1 MALDQARIDQIT
13 ALVREAI
20 GFSEARGDTVQVIN
34 SRFIAPDPI
43 EPIPEPGLLEQAW
56 VWELGRG
63 LLAALAV
70 LALIF
75 TVLRP
80 MIRYSTSYTP
90 PEAPAASRLENA
102 MAEAGGAGGQDPLA
116 LSGPT
121 SAPAPAKPNY
131 HQSVAMARNTAVE
144 QPVRAAYVVKNWIAA
159 DG

>member
-1 MALDQARIDQIT
+1 MHPECHIADCRVAPADAVVILRSLDDATGTIALNGCR
-13 ALVREAI
+13 
-20 GFSEARGDTVQVIN
+20 VI
-34 SRFIAPDPI
+34 
-43 EPIPEPGLLEQAW
+43 
-56 VWELGRG
+56 
-63 LLAALAV
+63 
-70 LALIF
+70 
-75 TVLRP
+75 RP
-80 MIRYSTSYTP
+80 P
-90 PEAPAASRLENA
+90 AAPAASRLENA